1 MKVFIDANVLVA
13 VLNQEYPRF
22 DLASRVL
29 SLADSKKFT
38 IFTSSLAISIS
49 FYLSSKKSSDT
60 VAYNKIKLLSKRIEI
75 ASNKSNDLERIFENK
90 KIHDVEDGLQYFAA
104 LNSKNKVI
112 ITYDLNDFYFSD
124 IEVLNPKDFLLKYA
138 L

>member
-1 MKVFIDANVLVA
+1 LKVFIDANVLVA

-49 FYLSSKKSSDT
+49 FYLSSKKSSDI

-124 IEVLNPKDFLLKYA
+124 IEVMNPKDFLLKYA

>member
-1 MKVFIDANVLVA
+1 LKVFIDANVLVA

>member
-1 MKVFIDANVLVA
+1 MLVA

-75 ASNKSNDLERIFENK
+75 ASNKSDDLERIFENK

>member
-1 MKVFIDANVLVA
+1 MLVA

-49 FYLSSKKSSDT
+49 FYLSSKKSSDI

-124 IEVLNPKDFLLKYA
+124 IEVMNPKDFLLKYA

>member
-1 MKVFIDANVLVA
+1 MLVA

-49 FYLSSKKSSDT
+49 FYLSSKKSSDI

-90 KIHDVEDGLQYFAA
+90 KIHNVEDGLQYFAA

-124 IEVLNPKDFLLKYA
+124 IEVMNPKDFLLKYA

>member
-1 MKVFIDANVLVA
+1 LKVFIDANVLVA

-49 FYLSSKKSSDT
+49 FYLSSKKSSDI

-90 KIHDVEDGLQYFAA
+90 KIHNVEDGLQYFAA

-124 IEVLNPKDFLLKYA
+124 IEVMNPKDFLLKYA

>member
-1 MKVFIDANVLVA
+1 LKVFIDANVLVA

-75 ASNKSNDLERIFENK
+75 ASNKSDDLERIFENK

>member
-75 ASNKSNDLERIFENK
+75 ASNKSDDLERIFENK